1 MTLLLFLL
9 RLEFDEVRAMID
21 AMDNA
26 TNLTMS
32 VNKEV
37 SDMMNTNE
45 QSNIQFA
52 IFCVIIILNV
62 IMNSL
67 VIAVIAR
74 YPQLREDRTTLFMFS
89 LSVSD
94 LAAGCT
100 YMPISVVLCYGARP
114 GVADIVGFFPKLQL
128 FALWWF
134 SFNSMHSLCWVTISK
149 AILIMKPFEA
159 EQLLTRK
166 RCYVIIALIWTVGCL
181 LATVNF
187 SVHVTV
193 NAVSCTYS
201 IPANDH
207 VVKAGYLTFFVIG
220 VVLPISLI
228 IYGTVRILIVV
239 VRTHRQISALEQ
251 SVAVGDNSNGNTGFV
266 TVQAIR
272 SSKSVIVICIVSL
285 LLNTPTLAYAVLDN
299 VTDTHLPY
307 MFNFVC
313 IRIFESNTF
322 VNSLLYLILFKSVR
336 QKVVLMSH
344 AVIVYL
350 CARR

>member
-1 MTLLLFLL
+1 
-9 RLEFDEVRAMID
+9 
-21 AMDNA
+21 MDNA

-32 VNKEV
+32 VNEDV

-45 QSNIQFA
+45 QSNIKFA
-52 IFCVIIILNV
+52 VFCVIIILNV

-74 YPQLREDRTTLFMFS
+74 YPKLREDRPTIFMFS
-89 LSVSD
+89 LSLSD

-100 YMPISVVLCYGARP
+100 YMPINAALCYGTSP
-114 GVADIVGFFPKLQL
+114 GVADIAGLFPNVQV

-134 SFNSMHSLCWVTISK
+134 SFNSMHSLCWLTISK
-149 AILIMKPFEA
+149 AILIMKPFKA

-166 RCYVIIALIWTVGCL
+166 RCYVIIAITWTVGFL
-181 LATVNF
+181 LAAINF

-193 NAVSCTYS
+193 NAVTCTYN

-239 VRTHRQISALEQ
+239 ARTHRQISALEQ
-251 SVAVGDNSNGNTGFV
+251 SVDNANGNTGFV

-272 SSKSVIVICIVSL
+272 SSKSVIVICTVSL
-285 LLNTPTLAYAVLDN
+285 LLNAPTLAYAVLDN
-299 VTDTHLPY
+299 ITDAPLPH

-336 QKVVLMSH
+336 QKVVHMLH
-344 AVIVYL
+344 AIVVYL
-350 CARR
+350 CARWASTAVYLVYVTLSS